1 VSDGHKHPDDLAVLV
16 DDHLLDSYLAIAALR
31 PRRAWLVHAARYA
44 REARRLAQILDRAAA
59 ETVLVRVD
67 DDTDTHAIGVAYARL
82 PADVHLHHTGGSGSI
97 AAQMRVLHA
106 DAGHAPSQSSFL
118 DEERRLLRRDDGS
131 DTRLVDLV
139 DETAVDFSLLVE
151 LNGFSVISVSGHP
164 DEDELVERAA
174 AAVDWPPADT
184 FSGRDAG
191 DQAMALLRAAL
202 ADVQPTEGPLAD
214 NGRWEFFCSGK
225 FFEYLVADA
234 VRVVAPRHELITGVR
249 LERGRT
255 AVELDVVT
263 VGHYRPYV
271 ISCTA
276 GDNPHK
282 SRAKLFEVM
291 LRARQV
297 GGTTA
302 RAAVASTLHDESR
315 TPTAEMEDLANTGPL
330 PAQRP
335 AVFGLAEIVGWL
347 RGEDGARAR
356 LEAFLSS

>member
-1 VSDGHKHPDDLAVLV
+1 MSDGHKHPDDLAVLV

-31 PRRAWLVHAARYA
+31 PRRAWLIHATRYA
-44 REARRLAQILDRAAA
+44 PHARRLARRVERDGAA
-59 ETVLVRVD
+59 TSLVRVD
-67 DDTDTHAIGVAYARL
+67 DDTDTHAIAVAYARL
-82 PADVHLHHTGGSGSI
+82 PAGCHLHHTGGSGSI

-106 DAGHAPSQSSFL
+106 EAGHAPGESSFL

-131 DTRLVDLV
+131 DTSLVSLV
-139 DETAVDFSLLVE
+139 DEDAVSFDLLVE
-151 LNGFSVISVSGHP
+151 LNGFSVISVSGHAE
-164 DEDELVERAA
+164 EDELVERAA
-174 AAVDWPPADT
+174 AAVAWPPVGS

-191 DQAMALLRAAL
+191 DQAMALLRSAL
-202 ADVQPTEGPLAD
+202 ADIQPTEGPLAND
-214 NGRWEFFCSGK
+214 GRWRFFCSGK

-234 VRVVAPRHELITGVR
+234 VRVVVPRHELMTGVR

-315 TPTAEMEDLANTGPL
+315 TTTAEMADLAITGPL

-335 AVFGLAEIVGWL
+335 AVFGLDDVVGWL
-347 RGEDGARAR
+347 RGEDDARAR
-356 LEAFLSS
+356 LAEFLSS